1 MMKKRLLLAATA
13 AATLMAP
20 LTAPLANAQ
29 DIGGYLGELRIFP
42 YGGSNSGWC
51 PRGWARTDGQL
62 LAISQYSALFSLY
75 GTTWGGDGRTSFGL
89 PDLRGRMVMG
99 DGTGPGLTPR
109 TWGERVGLENVT
121 LTTAQIPSHNH
132 SIRATSS
139 APNSRGLANASWG
152 DFATVPFNAYV
163 SGGALNSTARA
174 DSMTNTGGSQ
184 SHTNIQPVSVL
195 QHCVAITVGVYP
207 SRN

>member
-1 MMKKRLLLAATA
+1 MMKQKLLLAATA

-20 LTAPLANAQ
+20 LAAPSAHAQ
-29 DIGGYLGELRIFP
+29 DIGGYIGEMRIFP
-42 YGGSNSGWC
+42 YGGTNSWC

-89 PDLRGRMVMG
+89 PDLRGRMVMN
-99 DGTGPGLTPR
+99 DGAGPGLTPR
-109 TWGERVGLENVT
+109 SWGQRVGIEDVT
-121 LTTAQIPSHNH
+121 LTVSQLPSHNH
-132 SIRATSS
+132 SIRATNA

-152 DFATVPFNAYV
+152 DFSTVPFNAYV
-163 SGGALNSTARA
+163 SGGTLNANART
-174 DSMTNTGGSQ
+174 DSMSNTGGSQ

-195 QHCVAITVGVYP
+195 QHCVAISVGMYP